1 MSQHRAS
8 WVILLKC
15 AKFTLNIH
23 FLSSVFTGLP
33 TILPYNSQVKF
44 YLLSPVI
51 DLGVVIWGLRKEQD
65 SGENYCHSGFLPT
78 LSEKEECLQFSRL
91 GRHYL
96 EATAQDMGYS
106 MKLDQGTRQ
115 K

>member
-1 MSQHRAS
+1 MSQQRPS
-8 WVILLKC
+8 WVILFKC
-15 AKFTLNIH
+15 EKFTLNIH
-23 FLSSVFTGLP
+23 VLSSVFTGLP

-44 YLLSPVI
+44 YFLSPVG
-51 DLGVVIWGLRKEQD
+51 DLGVVVWEQD

-78 LSEKEECLQFSRL
+78 LSEKEEFLQFSRL

-96 EATAQDMGYS
+96 EATAQDVGFS

-115 K
+115 N